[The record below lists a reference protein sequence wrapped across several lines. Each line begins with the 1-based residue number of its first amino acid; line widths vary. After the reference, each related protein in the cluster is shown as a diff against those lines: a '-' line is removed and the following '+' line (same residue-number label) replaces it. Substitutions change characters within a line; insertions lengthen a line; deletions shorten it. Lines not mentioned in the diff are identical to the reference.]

1 MTRTHIHMQVMMRSI
16 PLRGFDQQCA
26 EQICD
31 YMQESGTKFIRGAIP
46 AAVEKAPSGRI
57 KVTKS

>member
-1 MTRTHIHMQVMMRSI
+1 MQVMMRSI

-57 KVTKS
+57 KVTKP